1 MSSVTSWRLT
11 KACSIKAL
19 LAALI
24 ALIARSSMVVT
35 RSVAN
40 HTVIMQQQQKVEL
53 PVKKVDERLIAAT
66 SRFTFKLYNQV
77 LKQDATKNVFVSP
90 SSVML
95 ALAMTYLGIS
105 HKSIFGTLL
114 HMAGAEWIWLERWNG
129 RSPAKDKAWL
139 SWTTD
144 SCADLAMLKGRW
156 RDLIDRRTQFISELD
171 EERLNA
177 ELAFKLLSG
186 DPSSMR
192 LVDQMQH
199 VANHATLHRGQI
211 VGMIRQLSIEPPSTD
226 LLFYLRREISPK

>member
-1 MSSVTSWRLT
+1 MNLT
-11 KACSIKAL
+11 DIRQL
-19 LAALI
+19 FDY
-24 ALIARSSMVVT
+24 T
-35 RSVAN
+35 EWAN
-40 HTVIMQQQQKVEL
+40 E
-53 PVKKVDERLIAAT
+53 
-66 SRFTFKLYNQV
+66 
-77 LKQDATKNVFVSP
+77 
-90 SSVML
+90 
-95 ALAMTYLGIS
+95 LAMDAAVKLPDDNLRRDVGIS

-139 SWTTD
+139 LWTTD
-144 SCADLAMLKGRW
+144 SCADLAMLKERW
-156 RDLIDRRTQFISELD
+156 GDLIDRRAQFISELD

-177 ELAFKLLSG
+177 ELGFTLLSG

-211 VGMIRQLSIEPPSTD
+211 VGMIRQLGIEPPSTD